1 MYVQDEDQWSA
12 LYYAARN
19 GHKPVVVFLV
29 HHGASIG
36 LKDKKGQSACD
47 VAKGDDIKAFLNDY
61 ERNMS
66 TDLIQAAA
74 KGMLH
79 QLCMMHW
86 LSTLTLDTTRT
97 SSPSHQPLTPPYFM
111 INNLPTYLP
120 GNIKDLEAILSKA
133 VSVELEDV
141 HGDRALH
148 VAAKGGHLEVVTLL
162 KTKGADLNSKGS
174 YGNTALIKASYW
186 GKFEVVKV
194 RGGGILVVLVM

>member
-1 MYVQDEDQWSA
+1 M
-12 LYYAARN
+12 
-19 GHKPVVVFLV
+19 
-29 HHGASIG
+29 
-36 LKDKKGQSACD
+36 
-47 VAKGDDIKAFLNDY
+47 AKGDDIQAFLNDY

-79 QLCMMHW
+79 HLCMW
-86 LSTLTLDTTRT
+86 LIPFHALTLYTTLTLQHNNNDLITI
-97 SSPSHQPLTPPYFM
+97 SSHQPLTSTPFHDQQS
-111 INNLPTYLP
+111 TYLP